1 MKMLHSLETVPLVTA
16 GDSDV
21 EYIRYGRTTHRKGL
35 PGLTLCGLSDSEYAG
50 AMPSTADKYNCKEC
64 KRAKC

>member
-1 MKMLHSLETVPLVTA
+1 MKHPIDNVRLLLA
-16 GDSDV
+16 GDPEV